1 MSKEKILAF
10 FEMRDNIEEVVRDYV
25 QDTLLPLDERWEI
38 FEKSGFGRC
47 YPYMVSLDSL
57 HDSIV
62 CFNGVLPV
70 ERYQNISV
78 FEILKEYEEAD
89 LDTILLWELYGFDP
103 IAFKEECLA
112 KFIRGWYCDW

>member
-10 FEMRDNIEEVVRDYV
+10 FEMRDNIKEVVRDYV

-38 FEKSGFGRC
+38 FEKSGFGEQKQFIF
-47 YPYMVSLDSL
+47 PLDSL
-57 HDSIV
+57 HENIV
-62 CFNGVLPV
+62 CRDGVFSV
-70 ERYQNISV
+70 RRYQNISV
-78 FEILKEYEEAD
+78 FEILEAYDTTD

-112 KFIRGWYCDW
+112 KFIRGWVYDW

>member
-38 FEKSGFGRC
+38 FEKSGFGHYHPFIVR
-47 YPYMVSLDSL
+47 LESL
-57 HDSIV
+57 HENIACYD
-62 CFNGVLPV
+62 GVFPL
-70 ERYQNISV
+70 ERHQNVSV
-78 FEILKEYEEAD
+78 FEILEAYDTAD

-103 IAFKEECLA
+103 VAFKEECLA
-112 KFIRGWYCDW
+112 KFIRGWVYDW